1 MKKIKIN
8 FKRLIS
14 VFKLALPFAL
24 IFAMIMTVAFYP
36 HSEGQSKGDEVKR
49 VVRVWNV
56 DTFEGGKGSRTSFL
70 KRAAA
75 RVEKANKHVYYLI
88 TSYTAEGVEHA
99 FAQGEKPD
107 ILSFGIGVSA
117 YLESSLPLPYTF
129 SGGETE
135 SGCYAY
141 PWCRGQYYLFSLT
154 DNFEEEGTTA
164 ISAGGANLV
173 EVAAALE
180 SLSGDRIDSL
190 SAYVAFLNGK
200 YRYLLGTQRDVCRFV
215 SRGVNVYQKPLN
227 EFCDLYQYV
236 SVLSADKGDDCLA
249 FVKELLSENTQKE
262 LDSIGMLSV
271 TSGGAMRTISAFTD
285 GEALNLVR
293 DAARGDEPLKNLNKF
308 LKNI

>member
-1 MKKIKIN
+1 MKIK
-8 FKRLIS
+8 RLFS
-14 VFKLALPFAL
+14 LLKKALPFAL
-24 IFAMIMTVAFYP
+24 IFAMILSVVFYP
-36 HSEGQSKGDEVKR
+36 HPKKVGKGDEVKK
-49 VVRVWNV
+49 VIRVWNV

-75 RVEKANKHVYYLI
+75 KVEKRQKDVYLLI
-88 TSYTAEGVEHA
+88 TSYTEEGVNRA
-99 FAQGEKPD
+99 FESGQSPD

-117 YLESSLPLPYTF
+117 YLESSLPLPYSF
-129 SGGETE
+129 AGGETE

-164 ISAGGANLV
+164 ISAGGENLV

-180 SLSGDRIDSL
+180 SLSGERIDSL

-200 YRYLLGTQRDVCRFV
+200 YRYLLGTQRDVCRFA

-236 SVLSADKGDDCLA
+236 SVLSPAKRDYCFA
-249 FVKELLSENTQKE
+249 FVEELLSDSMQKE
-262 LDSIGMLSV
+262 LDSIGMYPV
-271 TSGGAMRTISAFTD
+271 KGGEAMRTVSAFTD
-285 GEALNLVR
+285 GDSLNFMRNAATGEEAI
-293 DAARGDEPLKNLNKF
+293 KNLDKF

>member
-1 MKKIKIN
+1 MKSLK
-8 FKRLIS
+8 FKR
-14 VFKLALPFAL
+14 VFSFFKKAVPFAL
-24 IFAMIMTVAFYP
+24 IFAMILTIALYP
-36 HSEGQSKGDEVKR
+36 HRGGKSEGDEVKR

-75 RVEKANKHVYYLI
+75 RVEKKNKSVYYLI
-88 TSYTAEGVEHA
+88 TSYTAEGVKHA

-107 ILSFGIGVSA
+107 VLSFGIGISA
-117 YLESSLPLPYTF
+117 YLESSLPLPYSF
-129 SGGETE
+129 AGGETE

-141 PWCRGQYYLFSLT
+141 PWCRGQYYLFSLS

-164 ISAGGANLV
+164 ISLGGENLV

-180 SLSGDRIDSL
+180 RLAGDRIDSL

-200 YRYLLGTQRDVCRFV
+200 YRYLLGTQRDVCRFI

-236 SVLSADKGDDCLA
+236 SVLSAEKGEDCFA
-249 FVKELLSENTQKE
+249 FVEELLSENTQKE
-262 LDSIGMLSV
+262 LDSIGMLPIK
-271 TSGGAMRTISAFTD
+271 SGGVLRTVSAFTD
-285 GEALNLVR
+285 GDALNTVR
-293 DAARGDEPLKNLNKF
+293 DAAMGREAIKNLDKF
-308 LKNI
+308 LKNV